1 MMIIYKVTESKDW
14 GKYETCI
21 ESTEKFFEKEE
32 DARTFMKY
40 KAGKYLEESSD
51 LYVVLDVSRHLHLR
65 IGDPDGDNGIYTM
78 FDIDE
83 IIVY

>member
-1 MMIIYKVTESKDW
+1 MMIIYRVTESK
-14 GKYETCI
+14 GYK

-32 DARTFMKY
+32 DARTFMKH
-40 KAGKYLEESSD
+40 KAGKYLEERHD
-51 LYVVLDVSRHLHLR
+51 LYMDLDVSRHLHLR
-65 IGDPDGDNGIYTM
+65 FGEPDDLNGLFAM

>member
-1 MMIIYKVTESKDW
+1 MMIIYKVTESKDF
-14 GKYETCI
+14 

-32 DARTFMKY
+32 DARTFMKH
-40 KAGKYLEESSD
+40 KAGKYLEERSD
-51 LYVVLDVSRHLHLR
+51 LYMSLDVSRHLHLR
-65 IGDPDGDNGIYTM
+65 FGDPDDLNCLYTM